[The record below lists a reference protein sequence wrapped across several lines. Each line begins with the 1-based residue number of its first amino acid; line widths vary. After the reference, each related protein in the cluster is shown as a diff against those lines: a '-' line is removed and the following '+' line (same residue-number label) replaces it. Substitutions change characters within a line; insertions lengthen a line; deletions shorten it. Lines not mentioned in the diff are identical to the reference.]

1 MNKISVLLVDDH
13 QMMRAGLK
21 GLIEGF
27 ECYEV
32 VAEAANGIEAIKM
45 AKLHNPQTVV
55 MDIAMPDMNG
65 LLATEQITSAQPNIR
80 VLVLSTYSDE
90 EYIVQALK
98 SGASGYLLKD
108 AAPQELEA
116 AFKCINKGQTY
127 LSPSVSETIV
137 KRLLAG
143 NEEDDN
149 KLNVLSAKQQ
159 QILQL
164 IVSGK
169 TSKQCAELLNISPKT
184 VEAHRAQIM
193 QKLEIHDLPGLVKF
207 AIKTKLIE
215 L

>member
-1 MNKISVLLVDDH
+1 MNPINVMIVDDH
-13 QMMRAGLK
+13 QMMRAGLER
-21 GLIEGF
+21 LIEGF
-27 ECYEV
+27 EKYSV
-32 VAEAANGIEAIKM
+32 VAEASNGVDAVRLSKKYKPDII
-45 AKLHNPQTVV
+45 V

-65 LLATEQITSAQPNIR
+65 LLATEQITSSLPNTK

-90 EYIVQALK
+90 EYVLQALK

-116 AFKCINKGQTY
+116 AFASIAKSQVY
-127 LSPSVSETIV
+127 LSPSVSNTIV
-137 KRLLAG
+137 NRLLS
-143 NEEDDN
+143 DN
-149 KLNVLSAKQQ
+149 SNHSDKLSILTAKQQ

-169 TSKQCAELLNISPKT
+169 TSKQCAELLNVSPKT

-193 QKLEIHDLPGLVKF
+193 QKLEIYDLPGLVKF
-207 AIKTKLIE
+207 AIKSKLIE

>member
-1 MNKISVLLVDDH
+1 MNQTNVLLVDDH

-21 GLIEGF
+21 HLIEGF
-27 ECYEV
+27 EGYKII
-32 VAEAANGIEAIKM
+32 AEAANGIDAIKL
-45 AKLHNPQTVV
+45 AKKHSPQVIV

-65 LLATEQITSAQPNIR
+65 LLATEHIIKAQSNIK

-90 EYIVQALK
+90 EYVIQALK

-116 AFKCINKGQTY
+116 AFKCVVNKGQTY

-137 KRLLAG
+137 KRLLLDNG
-143 NEEDDN
+143 SEDC
-149 KLNVLSAKQQ
+149 KLDVLSIKQQ

-169 TSKQCAELLNISPKT
+169 TSRQCAELLNVSPKT

-193 QKLEIHDLPGLVKF
+193 QKTRNL
-207 AIKTKLIE
+207 
-215 L
+215 

>member
-65 LLATEQITSAQPNIR
+65 LLATEQITSAQPDIR